1 MPRMQEGREPSG
13 KPGWLQ
19 PVFPP
24 ALYSAS
30 VLERDIVG
38 CLIDIQYTGTSL
50 TVNMTPFCDL
60 RVSEHAAQSLSE
72 NAANV
77 GDVSGSAGRC

>member
-50 TVNMTPFCDL
+50 